1 MKRRHVLALAL
12 AGTSMPHQPTLAEA
26 KPGHRVGMLFATG
39 PLPEHAGFDEG
50 MRALGYGPELVVE
63 RRYAEGRLERLH
75 ELAAD
80 LVRLKVDAIVTSST
94 PAALAARDATT
105 SIAIVL
111 AVAGD
116 ALGAGLVTS
125 LARPGGNIT
134 GLSFFAP
141 EVIVKSLEFL
151 KQAVPGATRIA
162 FVGGSAFPPE
172 RLAYQRLQ
180 AIAPSLGVRV
190 ELADISATTGAE
202 PMFARLAAN
211 LPEAL
216 VVSHAAFG
224 VHAERVLELARHR
237 PAAFG
242 SREGA
247 EHGGLLAY
255 GPNRREL
262 FRRAASY
269 VDKILRGAKPGELP
283 IEQPTRFEL
292 IVNLKT
298 AQALHV
304 AISRELLLRAD
315 EVIE

>member
-1 MKRRHVLALAL
+1 VAL
-12 AGTSMPHQPTLAEA
+12 AGASMLHQAA
-26 KPGHRVGMLFATG
+26 WAQAGPGHRVGMLFATG

-50 MRALGYGPELVVE
+50 MRALGYGRDLVVE
-63 RRYAEGRLERLH
+63 RRYAEGRLERLR
-75 ELAAD
+75 ELAAE

-94 PAALAARDATT
+94 PAALAARDATA

-111 AVAGD
+111 AIAGD
-116 ALGAGLVTS
+116 ALGAGLVTN
-125 LARPGGNIT
+125 LAHPGGNIT

-141 EVIVKSLEFL
+141 EVIAKSLEFL
-151 KQAVPGATRIA
+151 KQAVPGATRVA

-172 RLAYQRLQ
+172 LLAYRRLQ
-180 AIAPSLGVRV
+180 AIAPGMGVRI
-190 ELADISATTGAE
+190 ELADISAATGAK
-202 PMFARLAAN
+202 PMFASLAAN
-211 LPEAL
+211 LPDAL
-216 VVSHAAFG
+216 VVSQAAFG

-262 FRRAASY
+262 FQRAASY
-269 VDKILRGAKPGELP
+269 VDKILKGAKPGDLP

-292 IVNLKT
+292 IVNLK
-298 AQALHV
+298 AAKALG
-304 AISRELLLRAD
+304 ITIPQSLLLRAD
-315 EVIE
+315 EVIQ

>member
-1 MKRRHVLALAL
+1 MRRRQFLPVALAAAPILRQAAL
-12 AGTSMPHQPTLAEA
+12 AQAG
-26 KPGHRVGMLFATG
+26 PGRRVGMLFATG

-50 MRALGYGPELVVE
+50 MRALGYGRELLVE
-63 RRYAEGRLERLH
+63 RRYAEGRLERLP
-75 ELAAD
+75 ELAAG

-125 LARPGGNIT
+125 LAHPGRNIT

-180 AIAPSLGVRV
+180 AIAPSLGVRI

-202 PMFARLAAN
+202 PMFVRLAAN
-211 LPEAL
+211 LPDAL
-216 VVSHAAFG
+216 VVSHAAFA

-247 EHGGLLAY
+247 ERGGLLAY

-269 VDKILRGAKPGELP
+269 VDKILKGAKPGELP

-298 AQALHV
+298 AQALH
-304 AISRELLLRAD
+304 ATIPRELLLRAD